1 MDTTENVMT
10 TGAAAP
16 SPFRRPAQ
24 SKPAP
29 NAWNPRSGAPMPR
42 PRPAPTTPTAPAAA
56 APGSA
61 AGTIEQ
67 PQLERRR
74 RIGARWLYW
83 VAAVSLINTVVAVA
97 GQHWRFIIGLGTTQ
111 VATGLAVRAGRG
123 WAPALLLDLVL
134 IGGFVLLGY
143 LALQG
148 QLWALAVG
156 FAVYALDG
164 LIFLAGRN
172 WIGLGFHVFVLVVI
186 FKGLQAAQH
195 LAAGRTEITGLS
207 SSSSPRRARGRYL
220 QL

>member
-1 MDTTENVMT
+1 MDTTENVMN
-10 TGAAAP
+10 TGAALP
-16 SPFRRPAQ
+16 SPFRRPTP

-29 NAWNPRSGAPMPR
+29 SPG
-42 PRPAPTTPTAPAAA
+42 PRPAPTARALTAVPPATVTAKPSVTA
-56 APGSA
+56 
-61 AGTIEQ
+61 TTVEHQ
-67 PQLERRR
+67 QFERRR
-74 RIGARWLYW
+74 RLGAGWFYW
-83 VAAVSLINTVVAVA
+83 VAGISFMNAVITLA

-148 QLWALAVG
+148 RLWAFAVG

-172 WIGLGFHVFVLVVI
+172 WIGLGFHVFVLVMV
-186 FKGLQAAQH
+186 FKGLQAAHQ
-195 LAAGRTEITGLS
+195 LDAGR
-207 SSSSPRRARGRYL
+207 A
-220 QL
+220 